1 MKEVNAFGCEY
12 CAITRNKYSARRH
25 EIEKEVADL
34 KHDIGKSLKTNAE
47 LCRELA
53 IKDKMIC
60 ETTDM
65 LERFYFSLTQITHNY
80 PLAKVVN
87 ELIEQARE
95 VVK

>member
-1 MKEVNAFGCEY
+1 MSNECKHGSLKRQCLTCELE
-12 CAITRNKYSARRH
+12 A
-25 EIEKEVADL
+25 EIADL
-34 KHDIGKSLKTNAE
+34 KHDVGKALKTNAE

-53 IKDKMIC
+53 SKDKMIC

-87 ELIEQARE
+87 ELINQARE
-95 VVK
+95 LVK